1 MGKNFLD
8 YHRRTS
14 LSQPLT
20 NIDHVITYHNG
31 ILELWGKQNDHS
43 LSIQDA
49 AETEALKPTYNI
61 LKSLSHNSVILDCV
75 LRSICTHQVRTSQ
88 DELDL
93 LNLVE
98 LLTELCSKDPYYIKP
113 HQGAIEQLILI
124 ADKARLS
131 TCLREIGCL
140 QARYAKEISP
150 VNEGYLK
157 QAAELQLTGMHQII
171 SRWNLAFNK
180 TRVLIAVAEGPKED
194 LIEGQ
199 YFDALYKEKGED
211 KPGLD
216 YVVMLP
222 KQLGTITGA
231 CLIDNLRE
239 RLLNQ
244 SIAKNMLGCPKKMA
258 KDVLGPYA
266 PVVLERLLPSYSQST
281 KIIKP
286 DRYSFFHQAVE
297 RTDSLQN
304 ASCPKMRG

>member
-31 ILELWGKQNDHS
+31 ILELWGKQNDHR
-43 LSIQDA
+43 LDIQDS

-75 LRSICTHQVRTSQ
+75 LRSISTYQVRTSQ

-98 LLTELCSKDPYYIKP
+98 LLTELRSKDPHYIKP
-113 HQGAIEQLILI
+113 YQAAIEQLIFI

-131 TCLREIGCL
+131 ACLREIACL
-140 QARYAKEISP
+140 QARYSGEISS

-199 YFDALYKEKGED
+199 YFDALYKVKGED
-211 KPGLD
+211 KPNLD

-258 KDVLGPYA
+258 RDVLGPYA
-266 PVVLERLLPSYSQST
+266 PAVLERLFASYSQSS
-281 KIIKP
+281 KIKP
-286 DRYSFFHQAVE
+286 DRHSFFHQAVE
-297 RTDSLQN
+297 KAVSLQN
-304 ASCPKMRG
+304 ASCPKIQG